1 MEIQAEIIIDDSDI
15 EYIVE
20 EWVGNNFQEQLDTAD
35 HSNLDIERVDPD
47 DDAFVNAV
55 AKALYNMARSYVGA

>member
-15 EYIVE
+15 EYIVAD
-20 EWVGNNFQEQLDTAD
+20 WVSNNFQEQLDMAD
-35 HSNLDIERVDPD
+35 HSNLEIERVDPD

-55 AKALYNMARSYVGA
+55 AKAIYNMARNYVGA